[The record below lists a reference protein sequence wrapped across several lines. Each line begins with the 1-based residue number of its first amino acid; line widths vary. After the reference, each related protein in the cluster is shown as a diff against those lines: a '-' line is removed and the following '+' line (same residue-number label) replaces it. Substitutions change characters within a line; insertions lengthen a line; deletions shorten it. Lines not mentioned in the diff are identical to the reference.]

1 MEQNKANVAIIT
13 GASAGLGKEFVQQIV
28 ENYSDITEF
37 WLIARR
43 YDKMKELADKYP
55 EKTFK
60 IIASDLSRNEA
71 FDEYKAIL
79 DECKPSVKLLI
90 NNSGFGKLGYFDEL
104 DRESQTGM
112 IDVNIRALT
121 GITNLTLA
129 YMHEGSAIINVCSI
143 AAYVP
148 NPRMTVYCSTKA
160 YVFSFSKALREELK
174 RRKINV
180 LAACPGPM
188 DTEFLALA
196 EIEKGKSDL
205 FDFCPRVDPKV
216 MARESLKRAF
226 NGKAVYTNKLMYKLY
241 RVLCKLVPHNW
252 LMKQFTA

>member
-13 GASAGLGKEFVQQIV
+13 GASSGLGREFVQQIV
-28 ENYSDITEF
+28 EAHSEITEF

-55 EKTFK
+55 EKSFK
-60 IIASDLSRNEA
+60 IITSDHSRNEA

-79 DECKPSVKLLI
+79 EENKPSIKLLI
-90 NNSGFGKLGYFDEL
+90 NNSGFGKLGFFDEL

-112 IDVNIRALT
+112 VDVNIRALT
-121 GITNLTLA
+121 GITNLTIP
-129 YMHEGSAIINVCSI
+129 YMNEGSAIINVCSI
-143 AAYVP
+143 AAYIP
-148 NPRMTVYCSTKA
+148 NPRMAVYSSTKA

-174 RRKINV
+174 RKKIHV
-180 LAACPGPM
+180 LASCPGPM

-196 EIEKGKSDL
+196 DIEKGKSDL
-205 FDFCPRVDPKV
+205 FDFCPRVNPAV

-241 RVLCKLVPHNW
+241 RVLGKLVPHNW